1 MTRMMA
7 EGISVPEV
15 SKRMREGNPVTAI
28 EMTGALIRVIT
39 DLPGTMAEMTDVIIV
54 TAGTG
59 TATVGMT
66 GVTGTMTEGITATA
80 TEETLII
87 IMTDLPA
94 IMTEEIPVM
103 VTGMTIDATGTTE
116 EMTDVTTEMTEGITA
131 TVTEIPTLVRT
142 GMVRDVNT
150 QRATSAHHLPG
161 EIMTVAVPAI
171 NVLRTLQTVT
181 EIIGMTGEA
190 ERRGRNLGRSLLVMI
205 PSWRTSPARV
215 QLQDGLKTR
224 NTSRR
229 RKIEDALPRA
239 GFF

>member
-54 TAGTG
+54 TAGTR
-59 TATVGMT
+59 TATVT

-116 EMTDVTTEMTEGITA
+116 EMTDATTEMTEGITA

-171 NVLRTLQTVT
+171 NVLRILQTVT
-181 EIIGMTGEA
+181 ESIGMTGEA
-190 ERRGRNLGRSLLVMI
+190 ERRERNLGRSLLVMI